1 LTRHTCARRL
11 ALGLGAAL
19 SLAAAAHQA
28 DKASV
33 RQALLAAE
41 DARAPS
47 AADLQVLLRAARHDD
62 DEIQAAAVRALGR
75 LERPDLVDDL
85 KPFLRTAS
93 AAVRAQAANAV
104 AQAVSAGRDDTVRDA
119 ARALRDRLK
128 AEEHLFVR
136 GIVAAAL
143 GRLPYARPGDVAA
156 AEDAL
161 LDASAAGGVEV
172 TTRPPDRTPFGT
184 PVAGV
189 TLGFGGDRRDAPL
202 PVLVGVADGLES
214 LVRINIKSYRPSS
227 KAISRLRQLAIT
239 RIDAE
244 ADDEADPTGH
254 AEVDAAMEDAATR
267 VRRLALQALVTAR
280 AADDDT
286 VAEALRDSDAQVRR
300 LAVLA
305 APSASSGDALFAHL
319 SRRAFPDDEATVRL
333 EAVRLYG
340 RTLREVR
347 GCELLV
353 AAIGDLDTHV
363 TLEAIDQ
370 LGACSGSEAAV
381 TALVEQ
387 VEAIDEVG
395 GRYWH
400 APAHALV
407 SLARVAPDRAAASL
421 PVFSSSP
428 VWQVRMYAASAA
440 AAMGDAPALERLA
453 GDAHPNV
460 REAAIGGLAKR
471 RGHEA
476 DDLYV
481 AALASDDEQLVRT
494 AARALDGSPARDLAL
509 PRLLGALARLTRSKR
524 DTSRD
529 ARVAILQTIRTI
541 GAAADAPALWR
552 HLADFDPHIAALTA
566 EILTGWTGVAHAPVT
581 ARFAPRPPLTWTDI
595 AALDG
600 ARARFLMSDGLAFE
614 IELHASEA
622 PATVARFVRLAR
634 AGYYDGLTFHRV
646 VPNFVIQG
654 GSPGANEYVGDAAYL
669 RDELGLRP
677 HTRGAVCISTRG
689 RDTGDAQ
696 IFIDLE
702 DNPSLDHVYTVFA
715 SVVRGMDDVDAIL
728 EGAVIQRVEIVE

>member
-1 LTRHTCARRL
+1 MTRHTRGCL
-11 ALGLGAAL
+11 ALGLAATL
-19 SLAAAAHQA
+19 SLAAAAQQA
-28 DKASV
+28 DDASV
-33 RQALLAAE
+33 RQALVAAE

-47 AADLQVLLRAARHDD
+47 AADLQVLLRAARHADD
-62 DEIQAAAVRALGR
+62 DIQAAAVRALGR
-75 LERPDLVDDL
+75 LERPELLDDL

-104 AQAVSAGRDDTVRDA
+104 AQAVSAGRDAAVRDA

-128 AEEHLFVR
+128 AEAHPYVR

-143 GRLPYARPGDVAA
+143 GRLPYARAGDVAS

-161 LDASAAGGVEV
+161 VDASQAGGVEL

-202 PVLVGVADGLES
+202 PVLVGVANGLES
-214 LVRINIKSYRPSS
+214 LVRINARSYTPAS
-227 KAISRLRQLAIT
+227 KTISRLRQLAIT
-239 RIDAE
+239 RVDAE
-244 ADDEADPTGH
+244 ADDDADPTGH
-254 AEVDAAMEDAATR
+254 AEVDAAMEDAAAR
-267 VRRLALQALVTAR
+267 VRRLALQALVTAK

-305 APSASSGDALFAHL
+305 APAAASGDDLFDHL
-319 SRRAFPDDEATVRL
+319 ARAFQDDEASVRL

-340 RTLREVR
+340 RTLRQVR

-370 LGACSGSEAAV
+370 LGACAGSDAAV

-387 VEAIDEVG
+387 ADAIDEVG
-395 GRYWH
+395 REYWH

-421 PVFSSSP
+421 PGFSSSP

-440 AAMGDAPALERLA
+440 AAMGDVPALDRLA
-453 GDAHPNV
+453 RDAHPNV
-460 REAAIGGLAKR
+460 REAAIGGLAKLE
-471 RGHEA
+471 GHEA
-476 DDLYV
+476 DDLYL

-494 AARALDGSPARDLAL
+494 AARALDGSPARDVAM
-509 PRLLGALARLTRSKR
+509 PRLLDALARLTRSNR

-529 ARVAILQTIRTI
+529 PRVAILQAVRTI

-552 HLADFDPHIAALTA
+552 YLADFDPRIAALTA
-566 EILTGWTGVAHAPVT
+566 EVLTAWTGVTHAPAT
-581 ARFAPRPPLTWTDI
+581 TRFAPRPPPVWTDV

-614 IELHASEA
+614 IELHAADA
-622 PATVARFVRLAR
+622 PATVARFVSLAR

-654 GSPGANEYVGDAAYL
+654 GSPGANEYIGDGAYL
-669 RDELGLRP
+669 RDEVGLRP
-677 HTRGAVCISTRG
+677 HVRGAVGISTRG

-702 DNPSLDHVYTVFA
+702 DLPRLDHVYTVFA

-728 EGAVIQRVEIVE
+728 EGAIIRRVEIVR